1 MKFFTAIL
9 TFYFVFL
16 TGVPTARI
24 VKSLVSECCD
34 VVAEKNKCCQGDE
47 MPEGCQKEKCVLNL
61 NFSAGQ
67 FIVQQI
73 QNVSFPLI
81 FETEKKSNLIY
92 EKTFIPEYYKTFW
105 HPPEM
110 NS

>member
-1 MKFFTAIL
+1 MKIITTIL
-9 TFYFVFL
+9 TFYFVLL
-16 TGVPTARI
+16 TGVTTFRV
-24 VKSLVSECCD
+24 VKSQFSGCCEK
-34 VVAEKNKCCQGDE
+34 VVDNGCCQNDD

-73 QNVSFPLI
+73 QDISIPYVFA
-81 FETEKKSNLIY
+81 EKKLERLIY
-92 EKTFIPEYYKTFW
+92 EKTFIPNYYNTFW
-105 HPPEM
+105 HPPEI